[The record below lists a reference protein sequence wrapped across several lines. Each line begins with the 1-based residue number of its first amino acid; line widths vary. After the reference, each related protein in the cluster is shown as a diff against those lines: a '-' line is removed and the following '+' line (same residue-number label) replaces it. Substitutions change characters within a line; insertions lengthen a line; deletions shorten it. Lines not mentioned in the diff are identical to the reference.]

1 MQFQAPIYLGLGI
14 EAKGDIYNKFVHD
27 KPISIQL
34 DPPSTQRP
42 PLLEL
47 KQEGKQSIFT
57 TDFYF
62 TNIKPSDIVTPVPD
76 TNNDDPLADQAA
88 ATNPALFD
96 MDPTQPGEIRLHSWM
111 LYTSQAPVLDLTNN
125 SVRTTKDF
133 EQAFSELNLCS
144 EPEDESTHGRK
155 ASRSKER
162 KANRK

>member
-1 MQFQAPIYLGLGI
+1 MTAHSVLNVRAALEWGNSELYRYYERNGLGY
-14 EAKGDIYNKFVHD
+14 GTVH
-27 KPISIQL
+27 
-34 DPPSTQRP
+34 
-42 PLLEL
+42 
-47 KQEGKQSIFT
+47 
-57 TDFYF
+57 
-62 TNIKPSDIVTPVPD
+62 PD